1 MEEFL
6 RELGIDRNFEVSD
19 SGSYVIDLADS
30 IDYGRMYSL
39 LDRSDLIEEDPESSQ
54 ITEDTSSV
62 QYSNDDYTLT
72 LLADFNEDQYKL
84 TIREN

>member
-6 RELGIDRNFEVSD
+6 KELGIDRKYEQSD
-19 SGSYVIDLADS
+19 SGSYVIDLKDS
-30 IDYGRMYSL
+30 IDYGRIYSI
-39 LDRSDLIEEDPESSQ
+39 LDRSDLIDEDSESSQ
-54 ITEDTSSV
+54 VTEDTSSV
-62 QYSNDDYTLT
+62 QYSNDEYTLT

>member
-6 RELGIDRNFEVSD
+6 KELGIDRKYEQSE
-19 SGSYVIDLADS
+19 SGSYVIDLKDS
-30 IDYGRMYSL
+30 IDYGRIYSI
-39 LDRSDLIEEDPESSQ
+39 LDRSDLIDEDSESSQ
-54 ITEDTSSV
+54 VTEDTSSV
-62 QYSNDDYTLT
+62 QYSNDEYTLT